1 MQQEITNSSSK
12 SVIFLLVCAI
22 KKNLLEILLYYKSLS
37 LNLMTMRLDFLYIG
51 LFGQAHL

>member
-12 SVIFLLVCAI
+12 SIIFLLVCAI